1 MGKTKARH
9 KAQPQE
15 GPHEIHPGLAPTAG
29 VSSRIDALLAA
40 GLTNPQIA
48 DAVGTSAPP
57 VRNWHQGRSKP
68 RPVAWQRIDDL
79 RRVLLILARAGYR
92 GETAGEWLQSRAL
105 PGNQR
110 PIDLI
115 KSKPL
120 EVLAAADEV
129 LFERESADLNGHRL
143 RVLGAQHRKP
153 SESSGRRAA
162 IC

>member
-1 MGKTKARH
+1 MAKTKARQ

-15 GPHEIHPGLAPTAG
+15 SPYEIHPGLAPTAD
-29 VSSRIDALLAA
+29 VSSRIDALHAA

-48 DAVGTSAPP
+48 GAIGTSAPP
-57 VRNWHQGRSKP
+57 VRDWHQGRSKP
-68 RPVAWQRIDDL
+68 RPAARQRLDDL

-92 GETAGEWLQSRAL
+92 GEAAGEWLQSRAL
-105 PGNQR
+105 PDNQR

-115 KSKPL
+115 KNKPL

-129 LFERESADLNGHRL
+129 LFERELTDLDGHRL
-143 RVLGAQHRKP
+143 RVLGAGRKL
-153 SESSGRRAA
+153 SESSAPRAA